1 MKKYILNI
9 WLLGCLG
16 LFLSCNDLDGKYD
29 ELVPDEYHKI
39 LSIKKTGSQEV
50 IMSVEEE
57 AYEYQLTVIKGGL
70 RKDLEANAFL
80 EVLTQDEVDV
90 EYNDKQ
96 GTNYRVLSKD
106 MYVIVDEAV
115 SILGDETGKT
125 IRVTFKPKKIYG
137 AIKEGG
143 ANVEY
148 VLPVHL
154 VSASDSV
161 NADKNKVLLRCNVSP
176 VVVSFGESR
185 EQLILNSAET
195 YHVVPVSIVKKG
207 ALATDIQLDLISQ
220 ADLDEKYGIP
230 EGIPYKVLESDMYE
244 LPNSLISMG
253 ESATSIVANITFYP
267 DKIYEAKKNNSGVIY
282 VLPIRLLALS
292 ETANTDK
299 DEMLLICGFHTYTNA
314 EVTDKSKWKVA
325 YGTLTYEPWGHA
337 YSYLFDGNAS
347 NNFGWMGYVNDS
359 HGGNYG
365 NPYVVIDLGYPYFIA
380 QLGAFS
386 KWDVKAGG
394 ANFYITTD
402 DVNAALSDNDWN
414 ILSGYQGEGEEYRG
428 LHNRLKEYDATVNWI
443 KVASIS
449 FPEDGLY
456 WGEIPN
462 DMLDN
467 QLKTRYVKMEA
478 IPSGNADR
486 TAIWEFSMK
495 KVTSVDGQPID

>member
-39 LSIKKTGSQEV
+39 LSIKETGSQEV

-267 DKIYEAKKNNSGVIY
+267 DKIYEANN
-282 VLPIRLLALS
+282 
-292 ETANTDK
+292 
-299 DEMLLICGFHTYTNA
+299 LIGST
-314 EVTDKSKWKVA
+314 
-325 YGTLTYEPWGHA
+325 
-337 YSYLFDGNAS
+337 
-347 NNFGWMGYVNDS
+347 
-359 HGGNYG
+359 
-365 NPYVVIDLGYPYFIA
+365 
-380 QLGAFS
+380 
-386 KWDVKAGG
+386 
-394 ANFYITTD
+394 
-402 DVNAALSDNDWN
+402 
-414 ILSGYQGEGEEYRG
+414 
-428 LHNRLKEYDATVNWI
+428 
-443 KVASIS
+443 
-449 FPEDGLY
+449 
-456 WGEIPN
+456 
-462 DMLDN
+462 
-467 QLKTRYVKMEA
+467 
-478 IPSGNADR
+478 
-486 TAIWEFSMK
+486 
-495 KVTSVDGQPID
+495 

>member
-1 MKKYILNI
+1 MV
-9 WLLGCLG
+9 C
-16 LFLSCNDLDGKYD
+16 S
-29 ELVPDEYHKI
+29 
-39 LSIKKTGSQEV
+39 
-50 IMSVEEE
+50 
-57 AYEYQLTVIKGGL
+57 
-70 RKDLEANAFL
+70 KDLEANAFL

-230 EGIPYKVLESDMYE
+230 EGIHIKFWNLICMNCRIVLFQWGN
-244 LPNSLISMG
+244 LPQ
-253 ESATSIVANITFYP
+253 
-267 DKIYEAKKNNSGVIY
+267 
-282 VLPIRLLALS
+282 VL
-292 ETANTDK
+292 
-299 DEMLLICGFHTYTNA
+299 LLI
-314 EVTDKSKWKVA
+314 
-325 YGTLTYEPWGHA
+325 
-337 YSYLFDGNAS
+337 
-347 NNFGWMGYVNDS
+347 
-359 HGGNYG
+359 
-365 NPYVVIDLGYPYFIA
+365 
-380 QLGAFS
+380 
-386 KWDVKAGG
+386 
-394 ANFYITTD
+394 
-402 DVNAALSDNDWN
+402 
-414 ILSGYQGEGEEYRG
+414 
-428 LHNRLKEYDATVNWI
+428 
-443 KVASIS
+443 
-449 FPEDGLY
+449 
-456 WGEIPN
+456 
-462 DMLDN
+462 
-467 QLKTRYVKMEA
+467 
-478 IPSGNADR
+478 
-486 TAIWEFSMK
+486 
-495 KVTSVDGQPID
+495 